1 MLGISPVFRRLTG
14 AVTLLLLPACA
25 LSPRVCGQAVRLE
38 PEARVWVA
46 RDGTRFPY
54 QSWIPEKQPVKAV
67 IIGIHGLSGAVR
79 DHQIAALALQKNG
92 YAFFGSELR
101 GQGNDPV
108 KERVGDIRSV
118 REWHQDLWDFQHLA
132 TTNYPGL
139 PVIWLGESLG
149 SLIACGAVVNPPAET
164 RAPDALVLA
173 STIPAFDERV
183 ALWQRQLL
191 GFGAIWKPGR
201 KIPLSDWTGPDARDW
216 QMTAE
221 ADHLEQL
228 DATPWAVK
236 EFTVR
241 FYHSLS
247 LMVGRMMPQAPRIKQ
262 PVLIV
267 RADKDVFASTENVKA
282 FARRLPNARLQR
294 YEKSHHLLFYDA
306 ERDQVVADIVRWL
319 ETSPWKAGGVETAE
333 AERDARRQDT
343 RHKN

>member
-25 LSPRVCGQAVRLE
+25 FSPRVCGQAVRME
-38 PEARVWVA
+38 PEAKVWVA

-54 QSWIPEKQPVKAV
+54 QSWLPEKMPVKAV
-67 IIGIHGLSGAVR
+67 VIGIHGLSGAVR

-118 REWHQDLWDFQHLA
+118 RDWHQDLWDFQRLA
-132 TTNYPGL
+132 TTDYPDL

-191 GFGAIWKPGR
+191 GFGAIWKPER
-201 KIPLSDWTGPDARDW
+201 KIPLSDWTGPDAADW
-216 QMTAE
+216 QMTE
-221 ADHLEQL
+221 GADHLKQL

-247 LMVGRMMPQAPRIKQ
+247 MMVGRMMPQATRIKQ

-267 RADKDVFASTENVKA
+267 RADKDVFASAENVKA

-306 ERDQVVADIVRWL
+306 ERDQVVADIVKWI
-319 ETSPWKAGGVETAE
+319 ESSPWKTGNVETAE

>member
-1 MLGISPVFRRLTG
+1 
-14 AVTLLLLPACA
+14 
-25 LSPRVCGQAVRLE
+25 LE
-38 PEARVWVA
+38 PEAKVWVA

-54 QSWIPEKQPVKAV
+54 QSWIPDKQPVKAV
-67 IIGIHGLSGAVR
+67 VIGIHGLSGAVR
-79 DHQIAALALQKNG
+79 DHQIAALALQKHG
-92 YAFFGSELR
+92 YAFFGAELR

-118 REWHQDLWDFQHLA
+118 REWHQDLWDFQRLA
-132 TTNYPGL
+132 TAGYPDL

-149 SLIACGAVVNPPAET
+149 SLIACGAVVNPPAGM

-191 GFGAIWKPGR
+191 GFGTLWKPKR
-201 KIPLSDWTGPDARDW
+201 RIPLSDWTGPDAKDW
-216 QMTAE
+216 QMTE
-221 ADHLEQL
+221 GADHLTQL
-228 DATPWAVK
+228 ELTPWAVK

-247 LMVGRMMPQAPRIKQ
+247 LMVGRMMPQAPRIGQ

-282 FARRLPNARLQR
+282 FAQRLPNARLQR

-306 ERDQVVADIVRWL
+306 QRHEVVADIVEWL
-319 ETSPWKAGGVETAE
+319 EGSPWKEG
-333 AERDARRQDT
+333 DARTAQAGEQQET
-343 RHKN
+343 PEGAGSSSQKN

>member
-25 LSPRVCGQAVRLE
+25 FSPPLRGQPVRLE
-38 PEARVWVA
+38 PDSKVWVA

-54 QSWIPEKQPVKAV
+54 ESWVPDKQPVKAV
-67 IIGIHGLSGAVR
+67 VIGIHGLSGAVR
-79 DHQIAALALQKNG
+79 DHQIAALALKKNG

-101 GQGNDPV
+101 SQGNDPV
-108 KERVGDIRSV
+108 KERIGDIRSI
-118 REWHQDLWDFQHLA
+118 REWHEDLWDFQRLITANH
-132 TTNYPGL
+132 PDL
-139 PVIWLGESLG
+139 PIIWLGESLG
-149 SLIACGAVVNPPAET
+149 SLIACGAVVNPPAGI

-173 STIPAFDERV
+173 STIPAFDKRV

-191 GFGAIWKPGR
+191 GLGTLWKPKR
-201 KIPLSDWTGPDARDW
+201 KIPLSDWTAPDARDW
-216 QMTAE
+216 QMTE
-221 ADHLEQL
+221 GADHLEQL
-228 DATPWAVK
+228 DVTPWAVN

-247 LMVGRMMPQAPRIKQ
+247 LMVSRMMPQATRIKQ

-267 RADKDVFASTENVKA
+267 RADKDVFASTENVNA

-306 ERDQVVADIVRWL
+306 ERDRVVADIVKWI
-319 ETSPWKAGGVETAE
+319 ETSPWKTGVVKTAKAGENT
-333 AERDARRQDT
+333 RLQDARP
-343 RHKN
+343 KN

>member
-1 MLGISPVFRRLTG
+1 MLGISPIFRRLTG

-25 LSPRVCGQAVRLE
+25 FTPPLQGQAVRME
-38 PEARVWVA
+38 PESKVWVA

-54 QSWIPEKQPVKAV
+54 QSWVPDKQPVKAV
-67 IIGIHGLSGAVR
+67 VIGIHGLSGAAL
-79 DHQIAALALQKNG
+79 DHQIAALALRKHG

-118 REWHQDLWDFQHLA
+118 KEWHEDLWDFHRLA
-132 TTNYPGL
+132 TTNHPDV

-149 SLIACGAVVNPPAET
+149 SLIACGAVVNPPAAT

-173 STIPAFDERV
+173 STIPAFDERI

-191 GFGAIWKPGR
+191 GVGTLWQPKR
-201 KIPLSDWTGPDARDW
+201 KIPLSDWTGPDAADW
-216 QMTAE
+216 QMTE
-221 ADHLEQL
+221 GSDHLEQL
-228 DATPWAVK
+228 DVTPWAVK

-247 LMVGRMMPQAPRIKQ
+247 LMVSRMMPQATRIKQ

-282 FARRLPNARLQR
+282 FAQRLPNARLQR

-306 ERDQVVADIVRWL
+306 EREEVVADIVKWV
-319 ETSPWKAGGVETAE
+319 ESSPWKTAE
-333 AERDARRQDT
+333 PKTAQAEEEPGRQDP
-343 RHKN
+343 RREN